1 MIKTILL
8 PAAFLIAIAGY
19 SPLHAQKVKQNSGPS
34 AKGEVKFLDN
44 IEVPVAPVSEEV
56 MVENKSGTAAATF
69 SRKNIL
75 TNVASLAYTSI
86 ETATALQLKFAL
98 LLDTEVEAVTN
109 LGLYQRINEW
119 FGVPYHMG
127 GTTKEGID
135 CSAFT
140 QMLYSSFFNIF
151 LPRTARDQFK
161 LLKNI
166 SRSEIKEGDL
176 VFFNTSGG
184 VSHVG
189 MYLQNNKFVH
199 ASTSEGVTISDL
211 FDPYWVKRFVGVGRY
226 NPETTASTSVKP

>member
-8 PAAFLIAIAGY
+8 PAAFLIASAGFA
-19 SPLHAQKVKQNSGPS
+19 PAGAQKVKQNTGPS
-34 AKGEVKFLDN
+34 VKGEVKFLDN
-44 IEVPVAPVSEEV
+44 IEVAPTPVTEEV
-56 MVENKSGTAAATF
+56 LVENKSATAAATF
-69 SRKNIL
+69 SHKNIL

-86 ETATALQLKFAL
+86 ETATALQLKFAV

-109 LGLYQRINEW
+109 LGLYQKINEW
-119 FGVPYHMG
+119 FGAPYRMG
-127 GTTKEGID
+127 GTSKDGID

-140 QMLYSSFFNIF
+140 QMIYTSFFNIV

-161 LLKNI
+161 LLRSI
-166 SRSEIKEGDL
+166 SRAEMREGDL
-176 VFFNTSGG
+176 VFFNTTGG

-189 MYLQNNKFVH
+189 IYLQNNKFVH

-226 NPETTASTSVKP
+226 DAEQNLTPAKP